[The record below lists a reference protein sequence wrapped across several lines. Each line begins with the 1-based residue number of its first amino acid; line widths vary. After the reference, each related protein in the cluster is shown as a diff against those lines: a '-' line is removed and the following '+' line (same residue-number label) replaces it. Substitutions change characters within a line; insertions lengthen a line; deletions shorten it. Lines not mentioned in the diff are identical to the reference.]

1 MQYSIPIL
9 AQMPRNRLSIL
20 FTLQF
25 LADDQNRTNLKNVS
39 FFFFKKERTGS
50 VLLSSFKLF
59 FMVSMKFLVKTRR
72 NSIKFMLSFFLHL
85 V

>member
-39 FFFFKKERTGS
+39 FFFFKKRENWVCPT
-50 VLLSSFKLF
+50 FKFQAF
-59 FMVSMKFLVKTRR
+59 FYGQYEVFGKNK
-72 NSIKFMLSFFLHL
+72 KEQY
-85 V
+85 